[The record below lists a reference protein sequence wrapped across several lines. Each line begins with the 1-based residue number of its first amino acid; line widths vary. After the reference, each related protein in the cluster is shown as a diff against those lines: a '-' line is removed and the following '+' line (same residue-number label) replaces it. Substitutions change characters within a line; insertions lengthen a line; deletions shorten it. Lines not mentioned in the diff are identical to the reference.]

1 MNMLLLIKDRA
12 IFFMQKKEIS
22 KTDGIFKPTIRNCQ
36 ELETKDKVN
45 LEVNLIAVTYY
56 TLRMQLKF
64 IQPL

>member
-1 MNMLLLIKDRA
+1 
-12 IFFMQKKEIS
+12 MQKKEIS